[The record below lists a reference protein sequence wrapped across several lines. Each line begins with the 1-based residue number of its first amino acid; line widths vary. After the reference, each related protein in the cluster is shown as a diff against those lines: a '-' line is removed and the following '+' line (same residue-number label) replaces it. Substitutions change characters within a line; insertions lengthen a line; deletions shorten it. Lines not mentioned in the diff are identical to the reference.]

1 MTKFDIFTKSFLFKT
16 CWETLYCT
24 KGFLG
29 ESPKGIWRHIPSD
42 RKRAAINVGH
52 GRVDQGIV
60 SNKIRYQIIMI
71 VSRYFSQFSYQR
83 QKNRVQGK
91 LATTKPDC
99 KGQSWRKKWP
109 LDRMSPPQRLFWRKP
124 CKWQNQL
131 RRPQKWLHRLGSEF
145 ARFHPCMPIEQ
156 FL

>member
-1 MTKFDIFTKSFLFKT
+1 MRKKYNIFTKKLYTWCLSKTRLNIPKKSWTFLSYNADLLSIWRIFLSKISKLTRMFDDKNPNMTKFDIFTKSFLFKT

-71 VSRYFSQFSYQR
+71 VSRYFFS
-83 QKNRVQGK
+83 
-91 LATTKPDC
+91 D
-99 KGQSWRKKWP
+99 
-109 LDRMSPPQRLFWRKP
+109 
-124 CKWQNQL
+124 
-131 RRPQKWLHRLGSEF
+131 
-145 ARFHPCMPIEQ
+145 
-156 FL
+156 FLPAPEK